1 MSWFVIYE
9 KINKESS
16 EDLYEKINK
25 ESPKAKP
32 KESSTWRR

>member
-1 MSWFVIYE
+1 MIIYE

-25 ESPKAKP
+25 EGPEAKP